1 MIWMASYPR
10 SGNTFLRIVLYEV
23 YGIESSA
30 FHSDPNRSLAPNYSQ
45 YKVVKTHLLPH
56 QLVPND
62 SSIPAVYIVRDG
74 RDSIISLA
82 HQSKDLIS
90 SGKDFNQIMSEA
102 ILAAKGSFFGGWSN
116 NVESWLPRAD
126 IVMKFEELIENP
138 IDTIEQLRK
147 IIDLPKPDIGKLP
160 TFDDLR
166 SNRYRYGSG
175 SSDRS
180 ARQQYEHRK
189 KFFRKGQPGSWRE
202 EMPEHLKELFWQLH
216 GKTMIKLGYIDGLIN
231 SSVVGSMDNNL
242 KG

>member
-30 FHSDPNRSLAPNYSQ
+30 FHSDPNRKLAPDYSR
-45 YKVVKTHLLPH
+45 YEVVKTHLLPH

-62 SSIPAVYIVRDG
+62 PSIRAVYIVRDG

-82 HQSKDLIS
+82 HQSKDIIG
-90 SGKDFNQIMSEA
+90 SGKDFSQIIREA

-116 NVESWLPRAD
+116 NVESWLPRSD
-126 IVMKFEELIENP
+126 IVLKFEELIEKP
-138 IDTIEQLRK
+138 IDAIEQLRK
-147 IIDLPKPDIGKLP
+147 IIDLPKPDIGDLP

-166 SNRYRYGSG
+166 SKRYMYGSG
-175 SSDRS
+175 GSDRS
-180 ARQQYEHRK
+180 DTQQDEHRK

-202 EMPEHLKELFWQLH
+202 EMPEDLKELFWQLH
-216 GKTMIKLGYIDGLIN
+216 GKTMKKMGYTEGSEKPSVDGSLV
-231 SSVVGSMDNNL
+231 SNL
-242 KG
+242 KE